1 MAASIPTP
9 NVVHVIQ
16 LAVAPVFLLSG
27 VGVILTVLTNRLARI
42 IDRARLLED
51 RLHANDLPADLDER
65 RLQLRGEHH
74 AEMRSEMSMLS
85 HRAWMVN
92 IALTLSTSCALLVCL
107 VIALLFVGSALKI
120 DMETIISVMFVTA
133 MGALVGSL
141 TIFLR
146 EIYLGTRTLRI
157 GRRKS

>member
-1 MAASIPTP
+1 MTTAVAVP

-51 RLHANDLPADLDER
+51 RLHTEPTD
-65 RLQLRGEHH
+65 RLAEMH
-74 AEMRSEMSMLS
+74 AELSLLS

-92 IALTLSTSCALLVCL
+92 LALTLSTSCALLVCL
-107 VIALLFVGSALKI
+107 VIALLFVGSALTI
-120 DMETIISVMFVTA
+120 DLGTVISIMFVTA
-133 MGALVGSL
+133 MAALVGGLS
-141 TIFLR
+141 IFLR
-146 EIYLGTRTLRI
+146 EIYLGTANLRI
-157 GRRKS
+157 GRRK

>member
-1 MAASIPTP
+1 MSADPTP

-51 RLHANDLPADLDER
+51 RLHGATDDR
-65 RLQLRGEHH
+65 RE
-74 AEMRSEMSMLS
+74 EMQSEMSLLS

-92 IALTLSTSCALLVCL
+92 IALTLSTVCALLVCL
-107 VIALLFVGSALKI
+107 VIALLFIGSAMKI
-120 DMETIISVMFVTA
+120 DMEAVISIMFVTGMA
-133 MGALVGSL
+133 ALVGSL
-141 TIFLR
+141 SIFLR
-146 EIYLGTRTLRI
+146 EIFLGTAQLRI
-157 GRRKS
+157 GRRGR

>member
-1 MAASIPTP
+1 MSAVPTP

-51 RLHANDLPADLDER
+51 RLHGAADDR
-65 RLQLRGEHH
+65 RE
-74 AEMRSEMSMLS
+74 EMLSEMSLLS

-92 IALTLSTSCALLVCL
+92 IALTLSTVCALLVCL
-107 VIALLFVGSALKI
+107 VIALLFIGSAMKI
-120 DMETIISVMFVTA
+120 DIEAVISIMFVTGMA
-133 MGALVGSL
+133 ALVGSL
-141 TIFLR
+141 SIFLR
-146 EIYLGTRTLRI
+146 EIFLGTAQLRI
-157 GRRKS
+157 GRRGK

>member
-1 MAASIPTP
+1 MPAASATP

-51 RLHANDLPADLDER
+51 RLHAAPDER
-65 RLQLRGEHH
+65 R
-74 AEMRSEMSMLS
+74 AEMHSEMSMLS

-92 IALTLSTSCALLVCL
+92 MALTLSTSCALLVCL
-107 VIALLFVGSALKI
+107 VIALLFVGSAMKI
-120 DMETIISVMFVTA
+120 NMETVISIMFVTA
-133 MGALVGSL
+133 MAALVGSL
-141 TIFLR
+141 SIFLR
-146 EIYLGTRTLRI
+146 EIYLGTANLRI
-157 GRRKS
+157 GRRR

>member
-1 MAASIPTP
+1 MTAPASTP

-27 VGVILTVLTNRLARI
+27 IGVILTVLTNRLARI

-51 RLHANDLPADLDER
+51 RLHTAPA
-65 RLQLRGEHH
+65 EHH
-74 AEMRSEMSMLS
+74 GEMETEMALLS
-85 HRAWMVN
+85 HRARMINVG
-92 IALTLSTSCALLVCL
+92 LTLCTSSALLVCL
-107 VIALLFVGSALKI
+107 VIALLFLGSALRL
-120 DMETIISVMFVTA
+120 DVELVISVMFVTA

-146 EIYLGTRTLRI
+146 EIFLGTRQLRI
-157 GRRKS
+157 GRKR

>member
-1 MAASIPTP
+1 MSANPPTP

-51 RLHANDLPADLDER
+51 RLHGAPDDR
-65 RLQLRGEHH
+65 Q
-74 AEMRSEMSMLS
+74 AEMEREMGLLS
-85 HRAWMVN
+85 HRARMIN
-92 IALTLSTSCALLVCL
+92 IALTLGTGCALLVCL
-107 VIALLFVGSALKI
+107 VIALLFVGSVLRL
-120 DMETIISVMFVTA
+120 DLEGVISVMFVAA
-133 MGALVGSL
+133 MACLVGSL

-146 EIYLGTRTLRI
+146 EIYLGTSQLRI
-157 GRRKS
+157 GRRR

>member
-1 MAASIPTP
+1 MLIAAVTP
-9 NVVHVIQ
+9 SVVHVIQ

-51 RLHANDLPADLDER
+51 RLHGQPDDR
-65 RLQLRGEHH
+65 REEMRGEM
-74 AEMRSEMSMLS
+74 ALLS

-92 IALTLSTSCALLVCL
+92 LALTLSTSCALLVCL
-107 VIALLFVGSALKI
+107 VIALLFIGNVMHI
-120 DMETIISVMFVTA
+120 EMETVIAILFVTA
-133 MGALVGSL
+133 MATLIGSL

-146 EIYLGTRTLRI
+146 EIYLGTSQLRI
-157 GRRKS
+157 GRRR